1 MEISCAI
8 LAGGQSRRFG
18 SDKTVAKL
26 CGYSFTEILSIKLSK
41 ISSDVM
47 VISKDNSK
55 FDFKYKN
62 VRFVNDEFEAQCPLV
77 GIITALENAVN
88 EWVFI
93 TSADSPLLKVE
104 IIDLLYNHLGNYDV
118 LLPVIDGKIYTLT
131 GFYNK
136 RILNIL
142 LDYFRKGIYRLL
154 DIYPELNIS
163 YFNDVGKIKK
173 VDTNLLSFIN
183 INTKGDYEYAK
194 EIAEKVG
201 LGI

>member
-26 CGYSFTEILSIKLSK
+26 YGYSFTEILSIKLSK

-55 FDFKYKN
+55 FDFKKN
-62 VRFVNDEFEAQCPLV
+62 VRFINDEFEAQCPLV
-77 GIITALENAVN
+77 GIITALKNALN

-93 TSADSPLLKVE
+93 TSADSPLLKIEFVN
-104 IIDLLYNHLGNYDV
+104 LLYNDLDSYDV
-118 LLPVIDGKIYTLT
+118 LLPVIDGKIYTLN
-131 GFYNK
+131 GFYHK
-136 RILNIL
+136 KILNIL
-142 LDYFRKGIYRLL
+142 LDYFKKGTYRLL
-154 DIYPELNIS
+154 DIYPELNIF
-163 YFNDVGKIKK
+163 YFDDVEKIKK
-173 VDTNLLSFIN
+173 VDEGLFSFIN
-183 INTKGDYEYAK
+183 INTKDDYEQAK
-194 EIAEKVG
+194 KIAEKIG